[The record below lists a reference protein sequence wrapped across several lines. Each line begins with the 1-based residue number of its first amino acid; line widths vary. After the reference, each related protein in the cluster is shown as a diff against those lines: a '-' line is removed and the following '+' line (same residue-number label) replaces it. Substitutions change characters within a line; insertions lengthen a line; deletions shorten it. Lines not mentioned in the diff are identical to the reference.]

1 MMEKKLFNDLMQSL
15 NEGLE
20 YVKGDVAKGRSMVV
34 TIPDDEI
41 ERSQIFF
48 QKFERLPETSKQKAM
63 QYVDELL
70 QTTSG

>member
-1 MMEKKLFNDLMQSL
+1 MEKKLFDDLMYSL

-20 YVKGDVAKGRSMVV
+20 YVKGDKTKGRSMVV

>member
-1 MMEKKLFNDLMQSL
+1 MEKKLFDDLMQSL

-20 YVKGDVAKGRSMVV
+20 YVKGDKTKGRSMVV